1 MSRAI
6 VREAAWKVWELRL
19 RDIIGRL

>member
-6 VREAAWKVWELRL
+6 VREAMFKVWELRL
-19 RDIIGRL
+19 RAIFGKL